1 MSTGIFN
8 FIGGTLENALVTFA
22 NTTSANLAGAITP
35 LVVSCLTIWVY
46 VYGWA
51 VLRGEVHEPVG
62 QFVWK
67 AVKIGLILGF
77 ALGAGTYQTAAIQG
91 ANSLANGL
99 AQVFN
104 PGSSSVYDALDA
116 LNDQA
121 GQIVMTLMDRG
132 QQSMPWGG
140 YSDVLAAIIMLLGGI
155 VVLLVA
161 GGFVMLAKVFLY
173 FVLSVGPI
181 FIATL
186 AFPPVAKF
194 FDGWLS
200 KIVNYVLLLAFAAGL
215 CGLYLVLCKHFFTL
229 MGDESGSTNALAD
242 AGDFLLAACLMA
254 LLARQLPAVTA
265 GLAGGS
271 AIGGAGS
278 FIAGMLLGSRTSSPP
293 TPPAPDAPSGGG
305 SVDNNGGSSSPTN
318 SPTPSSS
325 TPAYRRSTMEHLAKS
340 TSTNS

>member
-8 FIGGTLENALVTFA
+8 FVGGTLENALVTFA
-22 NTTSANLAGAITP
+22 NTTSANLAGAIVP
-35 LVVSCLTIWVY
+35 LVTSALTIWVY

-51 VLRGEVHEPVG
+51 VMRGEVHEPVQ

-67 AVKIGLILGF
+67 AVKITIILSF
-77 ALGAGTYQTAAIQG
+77 ALGTGLYQSAAIQG
-91 ANSLANGL
+91 ANSLADGL

-116 LNDQA
+116 LNEQ
-121 GQIVMTLMDRG
+121 GSQISMSLMDRA

-140 YSDVLAAIIMLLGGI
+140 YSDMFAAIIMMLAGI
-155 VVLLVA
+155 VLLLVA

-186 AFPPVAKF
+186 AFPPVARF

-200 KIVNYVLLLAFAAGL
+200 KILNYVLLLAFAAGL
-215 CGLYLVLCKHFFTL
+215 CGLYLALCKHFFTL
-229 MGDESGSTNALAD
+229 MGNESGATNALAD
-242 AGDFLLAACLMA
+242 AGDFALAACLMA

-265 GLAGGS
+265 GLVGGS
-271 AIGGAGS
+271 AVGGAGS
-278 FIAGMLLGSRTSSPP
+278 FIAGMMLGSRAPKPP
-293 TPPAPDAPSGGG
+293 KQPKGPNGGG
-305 SVDNNGGSSSPTN
+305 RLDNNGGSSPPSN
-318 SPTPSSS
+318 SSTPSASV
-325 TPAYRRSTMEHLAKS
+325 PAYRRSTMEHLAKS
-340 TSTNS
+340 TSTNR